1 MKRFLL
7 YIIVLAAILTGCKTT
22 TGVKINENNIIYGND
37 DIYILTKYKIRKGD
51 KLLDILNKINLSSS
65 LNRSI
70 IKKFRS
76 FQEPNCIQPGKTISL
91 KRKLNGKFHSLEYD
105 KSIDST
111 YLIINV
117 NDSLIVLAMDQDI
130 VTKDEYICGTIK
142 ENVYTTVINYKE
154 SPTLALYIEKIFL
167 GRYNFYH
174 DICEGDS
181 FYIIIRKK
189 YLNDKFVGYDRINYI
204 KIKGEKI
211 NAEAIYYSNTEY
223 CGYFDVSGN
232 SLEKN
237 LLITPVSYK
246 KVTSVYGYRKHPIT
260 HKRSFHYGIDY
271 AAPMKTPIYASADGV
286 VIVKKYKRKGMGR
299 EIIIDHKNGYKTVY
313 AHLYR
318 FARGIKVGSNVKY
331 GQLIGYLGNSGLST
345 GPHLHFGVLYK
356 NQPVNPEKIN
366 ISSLYIIKDNEFASF
381 ISQYGYLSTLAEK
394 YSINN
399 IKLTSAQ
406 NKTTIN

>member
-7 YIIVLAAILTGCKTT
+7 GMIVLVTIITGCKKTM
-22 TGVKINENNIIYGND
+22 GIKSSDSNIVYDND
-37 DIYILTKYKIRKGD
+37 DIYIHTKYKIRKGD
-51 KLLDILNKINLSSS
+51 KLLEILNKINLSSS
-65 LNRSI
+65 LNRMI
-70 IKKFRS
+70 IKKFHS
-76 FQEPNCIQPGKTISL
+76 FQNPNTIQPGKIISL
-91 KRKLNGKFHSLEYD
+91 KIKLNGDFFSLEYD

-111 YLIINV
+111 YLILNV
-117 NDSLIVLAMDQDI
+117 NDSLIVLAIDQDI
-130 VTKDEYICGTIK
+130 ETKDEYICGTIK
-142 ENVYTTVINYKE
+142 ENFYKTVMNYKE
-154 SPTLALYIEKIFL
+154 FPTLALYIEKIFL
-167 GRYNFYH
+167 GKYNFYH

-211 NAEAIYYSNTEY
+211 NTEAIYYSNTEY
-223 CGYFDVSGN
+223 CGYFDDSGN

-237 LLITPVSYK
+237 ILIAPVSYK
-246 KVTSVYGYRKHPIT
+246 EITSNFGYRKHPIT

-271 AAPMKTPIYASADGV
+271 AAPIKTPVYASANGV

-318 FARGIKVGSNVKY
+318 FASGIKVGSNVKY

-356 NQPVNPEKIN
+356 NKPINPEKIN
-366 ISSLYIIKDNEFASF
+366 ISSLYIIKDNDFANF

-394 YSINN
+394 YSTNN
-399 IKLTSAQ
+399 IKFTSVQ
-406 NKTTIN
+406 SKTTIN